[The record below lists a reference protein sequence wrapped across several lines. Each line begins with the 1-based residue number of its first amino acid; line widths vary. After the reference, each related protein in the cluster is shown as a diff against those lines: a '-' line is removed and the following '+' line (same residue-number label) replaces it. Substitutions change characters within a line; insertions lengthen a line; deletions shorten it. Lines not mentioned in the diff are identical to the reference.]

1 MDKPGSWFLH
11 QWNIDR
17 KWINIGF
24 LNLNFRESISVTLP
38 VTNTDLWQLQ
48 YESSEIFIDQRK
60 FCLGSSGISQYLV
73 YIFTCSKS
81 NFGQVIYHQRLTYS
95 KSAFSK
101 HKKKVGYFFN
111 VINKDTKTTSLTSL
125 TFSLLIMNTV

>member
-11 QWNIDR
+11 QWKIDR
-17 KWINIGF
+17 EWINMGF
-24 LNLNFRESISVTLP
+24 LKLNFRKSISVTLP
-38 VTNTDLWQLQ
+38 MTNTDLWQLQ
-48 YESSEIFIDQRK
+48 YESSEIFIDQRN
-60 FCLGSSGISQYLV
+60 FAWVHLVYPNIWYILV

-81 NFGQVIYHQRLTYS
+81 NFGQVIYHQRLIYS

-111 VINKDTKTTSLTSL
+111 VINKDTKTTSLTS
-125 TFSLLIMNTV
+125 FWHFHC